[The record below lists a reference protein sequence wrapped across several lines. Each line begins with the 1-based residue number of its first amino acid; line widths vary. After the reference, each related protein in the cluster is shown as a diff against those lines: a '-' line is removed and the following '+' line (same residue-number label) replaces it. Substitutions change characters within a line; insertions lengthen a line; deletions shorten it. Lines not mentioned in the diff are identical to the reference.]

1 MAPQP
6 ERSLG
11 ILNLERGKAAD
22 AMPSAPPRGSLM
34 SSATYDFPVIS
45 ETVVGAWVDLVV
57 PGAPEL
63 ESACVAA
70 AKRLVERGAVAIS
83 ANCGYF
89 IRHQA
94 AVAAAVNVPVVSS
107 SLLLL
112 PALLGQLPAAAK
124 LAVLVAQPKH
134 LSEDMLGIA
143 DPFARARVV
152 IGGIE
157 DSVLVRNEN
166 MRPPPPTDMADI
178 EKDVLECSERL
189 LGSHPDIKAFL
200 FECTAM
206 PLTAP
211 AVHRMTGLP
220 VYDITTLCRMTLAS
234 VA

>member
-6 ERSLG
+6 QRSLG
-11 ILNLERGKAAD
+11 ILNLERGEAPD
-22 AMPSAPPRGSLM
+22 AMPAAPPHGCLM
-34 SSATYDFPVIS
+34 SSTTYGVPVIA
-45 ETVVGAWVDLVV
+45 EAVEGAWADLVV

-63 ESACVAA
+63 EPACIAA
-70 AKRLVERGAVAIS
+70 AKRLVERGAAVIT

-94 AVAAAVNVPVVSS
+94 AVAAAVNVPVVTS

-112 PALLGQLPAAAK
+112 PTLLNQLPPRSK

-134 LSEDMLGIA
+134 LTDDMLGIT
-143 DPFARARVV
+143 DPSARSRVV
-152 IGGIE
+152 VGGIE

-166 MRPPPPTDMADI
+166 MRPPPPTDPADT
-178 EKDVLECSERL
+178 EKDVVASVQALHKA
-189 LGSHPDIKAFL
+189 HPDIGAFL
-200 FECTAM
+200 LECTAM

-211 AVHRMTGLP
+211 AVRRVTGLP
-220 VYDITTLCRMTLAS
+220 AYDITTLCRMTLAS